1 MKPRNI
7 PLALLVALAAACAG
21 SSPTDMDPDG
31 GTEPGTDG
39 GPDMPTLPPGEP
51 DGVFVDR
58 AATARFLTQATFGPR
73 PAELDAFTGGSASA
87 WFRGQLDV
95 EPSLLMPRLTAAREE
110 FGDPEDDFLGEIAI
124 FESPTTGFWRNAL
137 AGEDQ
142 LRQRM
147 AWALSQILVVSNGGG
162 EILTDI
168 PEAVVHFEDLL
179 IRGAFGNFRDLLTE
193 VTYAPAMGYYLTFLG
208 SAKADPVTGRMPDEN
223 YARELLQ
230 LFTIGVLELA
240 PDGTPTPRDGRTE
253 TYDNRDITGL
263 ARVFTGFQL
272 DVASLEEP
280 PERDDFEEFGDYRE
294 LWTRPLAIRPR
305 LHSEREKSFLGTTI
319 PANTPGAESVRL
331 ALDAIFAHPNVAPF
345 IARQLIQRF
354 VTSDPAPAYVQRVG
368 AAFESGTMTLPD
380 GTSVGSGR
388 RGDLAATLAAV
399 LFDELA
405 RSPAT
410 RDDPTFGKVRE
421 PVLRYSAMVRA
432 LEVGE
437 ITPEYNGEL
446 FNTADRET
454 LAQHPYR
461 APSVFNFYRPGYVA
475 PQTETGENGMTVPE
489 LQLVDATTVPGY
501 ANWMLFQLVREPD
514 FVDAEEVPDPA
525 VLEAMRRSLMPDYAA
540 QLPLAEDPAAL
551 IAQLNER
558 LTYGSMSAERQAA
571 LAETVGQLDTD
582 EPRQRVVLAAWL
594 VLTSPEFLVQR

>member
-7 PLALLVALAAACAG
+7 PLLLLVALAAACGGDA
-21 SSPTDMDPDG
+21 PTDAAPG
-31 GTEPGTDG
+31 GGMAPGPDG
-39 GPDMPTLPPGEP
+39 GPDMPRLPPGEP

-73 PAELDAFTGGSASA
+73 PAELDAFVGGSGSA
-87 WFRGQLDV
+87 WFRGQLAT
-95 EPSLLMPRLTAAREE
+95 EPSLLMPRLVAARET
-110 FGDPEDDFLGEIAI
+110 FGDPEDDFLGEVSI
-124 FESPTTGFWRNAL
+124 FEAATNGFWRNAL

-147 AWALSQILVVSNGGG
+147 AWALSQIFVVSNGGG
-162 EILTDI
+162 ELLTDV

-208 SAKADPVTGRMPDEN
+208 SAKADPATGRMPDEN

-272 DVASLEEP
+272 DIASLDEP
-280 PERDDFEEFGDYRE
+280 PERDDFEEFGDYTE

-305 LHSEREKSFLGTTI
+305 LQSEREKSFLGTTI

-354 VTSDPAPAYVQRVG
+354 VTSDPSPAYVQRVG
-368 AAFESGTMTLPD
+368 AAFERGTMTLPD
-380 GTSVGSGR
+380 GTSVGSGE

-446 FNTADRET
+446 FNTSERET

-461 APSVFNFYRPGYVA
+461 SPSVFNFYRPGYVA

-501 ANWMLFQLVREPD
+501 ANWMLLQLLREPE
-514 FVDAEEVPDPA
+514 FVDGEEFPDPEIREA
-525 VLEAMRRSLMPDYAA
+525 VRRSFMPAYAA

-551 IAQLNER
+551 IAHLNDR
-558 LTYGSMSAERQAA
+558 LTYGSMPAERQAA
-571 LAETVGQLDTD
+571 LAETVGRYETE
-582 EPRQRVVLAAWL
+582 EPRQRVILAAWL